1 MAFKLGGEKR
11 RDGTHHTKSA
21 MEFKNPLGQIKKTF
35 NTITGRRRV
44 GGDNRGGLLGGLIG
58 HIMQRRKLEEE
69 AKHGSVLDND
79 VLMAG
84 VQVNQNAP
92 MPEGTLGEA
101 NMDGTINVD
110 PSIDLKSPLG
120 KRVVKHE
127 TEHIRQIRS
136 GDAAYDDNW
145 VMWKGK
151 LYIRQNGYIHGPNG
165 KLEEGHPDHP
175 WEAEAIKAEKKK

>member
-1 MAFKLGGEKR
+1 MLAR
-11 RDGTHHTKSA
+11 
-21 MEFKNPLGQIKKTF
+21 
-35 NTITGRRRV
+35 
-44 GGDNRGGLLGGLIG
+44 
-58 HIMQRRKLEEE
+58 
-69 AKHGSVLDND
+69 
-79 VLMAG
+79 
-84 VQVNQNAP
+84 
-92 MPEGTLGEA
+92 A

-110 PSIDLKSPLG
+110 PSVDLKSPLG

-127 TEHIRQIRS
+127 AVQIRLLRS

-145 VMWKGK
+145 VMWIGK